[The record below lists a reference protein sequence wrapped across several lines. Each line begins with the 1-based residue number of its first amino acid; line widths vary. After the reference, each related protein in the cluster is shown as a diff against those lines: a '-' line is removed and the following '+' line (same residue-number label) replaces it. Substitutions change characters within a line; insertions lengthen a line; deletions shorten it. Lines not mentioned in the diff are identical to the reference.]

1 MHGDDR
7 EDTEQ
12 DEEQDEKEEEEVD
25 AGEERGR
32 FSILVSRCVSLDV
45 AVVAVDAVNWSSCFC
60 LSMFASVF
68 VLSVHFSFSS
78 YKRSYPF
85 ISGD

>member
-1 MHGDDR
+1 MGDRMHGDDR

-25 AGEERGR
+25 VGEERGR

-45 AVVAVDAVNWSSCFC
+45 AVVAVDAET
-60 LSMFASVF
+60 
-68 VLSVHFSFSS
+68 
-78 YKRSYPF
+78 
-85 ISGD
+85 